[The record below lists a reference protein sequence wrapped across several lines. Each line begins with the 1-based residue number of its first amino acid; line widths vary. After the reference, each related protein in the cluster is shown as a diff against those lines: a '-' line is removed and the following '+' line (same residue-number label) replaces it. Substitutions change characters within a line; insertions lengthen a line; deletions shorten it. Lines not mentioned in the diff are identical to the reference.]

1 MLPVVDGRA
10 ELGRWGERLAEEHL
24 AADGMAVLE
33 RNWRCRLG
41 EIDLIARDGET
52 IVFCEVKTRRGTA
65 YGTPAEAVTPAK
77 SARLRRLAGRWLALR
92 SPGVPGVRI
101 DVLTV
106 LAPRGE
112 PVAVQHLRGIG

>member
-1 MLPVVDGRA
+1 MLGRVDGRG

-24 AADGMAVLE
+24 TADGMAVLE

-52 IVFCEVKTRRGTA
+52 IVFCEVKTRRGTG

-77 SARLRRLAGRWLALR
+77 AIRLRRLAGRWLAQR
-92 SPGVPGVRI
+92 TPRVPGVRL

-112 PVAVQHLRGIG
+112 PVVVEHLRGVG